1 MDAAAM
7 APDAAARGGRP
18 EQGLKP
24 RAEDGGGPATAA
36 APSGSQGVAE
46 FRAVYDQLRAD
57 VLQDSASFRHTPES
71 RAWVEKMLDYN
82 VPGGKLNRGVSVV
95 DSLQLLQGGAA
106 LSEENFFRAAALGWC
121 IEWLQAFFLVM
132 DDIMDNSITRRGQP
146 CWYRVK
152 QVELIAINDAILLNT
167 HIFLILKK
175 HFKALPYYV
184 NLLDLF
190 NEVTYQTASG
200 QMLDL
205 ITTPAGEVDLT
216 KYTMPTYLHI
226 VQHKTA
232 YYSFYLPVACAL
244 LMAGEE
250 KSILFEAAKGIL
262 DDYLDCFG
270 DPATIGKVM
279 PHSASMPPAVE
290 LDLGVGT
297 DIEDTKC
304 SWLAVQALQRASV
317 EQKQRFKVFALL
329 RCPLY
334 KKAIYGKPSPELV
347 AEVKQMYKD
356 LHLQEAF
363 AQFEAE
369 SYEKLQHQICSQESP
384 ALQDVLQSFLAKIYK
399 RRK

>member
-1 MDAAAM
+1 M
-7 APDAAARGGRP
+7 
-18 EQGLKP
+18 
-24 RAEDGGGPATAA
+24 AA
-36 APSGSQGVAE
+36 APSGSSKGVAE

-57 VLQDSASFRHTPES
+57 VLQDSASFRHTLES

-95 DSLQLLQGGAA
+95 DSLQLLQGGTA

-175 HFKALPYYV
+175 HFKTLPYYV

-262 DDYLDCFG
+262 VEMGTYFQVQDDYLDCFG
-270 DPATIGKVM
+270 DPATIGK
-279 PHSASMPPAVE
+279 
-290 LDLGVGT
+290 VGT

-317 EQKQRFKVFALL
+317 EQKQRF
-329 RCPLY
+329 
-334 KKAIYGKPSPELV
+334 KAIYGKPSPELV

>member
-1 MDAAAM
+1 MAAA
-7 APDAAARGGRP
+7 AAARGGGP
-18 EQGLKP
+18 EQGLEP
-24 RAEDGGGPATAA
+24 RAEDSRGGPATAA
-36 APSGSQGVAE
+36 AQSGGSKGVAE
-46 FRAVYDQLRAD
+46 FRVVYDQLRAD

-71 RAWVEKMLDYN
+71 RAWVEKDSNWGRGDCSGAQMLDYN

-106 LSEENFFRAAALGWC
+106 LSEEDFFRAAALGWC

-152 QVELIAINDAILLNT
+152 QVEMIAINDAILLNT

-244 LMAGEE
+244 LMTGEE

-270 DPATIGKVM
+270 DPATIGKV
-279 PHSASMPPAVE
+279 
-290 LDLGVGT
+290 GT

-317 EQKQRFKVFALL
+317 EQKQRFKAV
-329 RCPLY
+329 
-334 KKAIYGKPSPELV
+334 YGKHSPELV

-369 SYEKLQHQICSQESP
+369 SYEKLQHQICSQEST
-384 ALQDVLQSFLAKIYK
+384 ALQVICSSTTTSVMLRESCFHFVLAQKIQHGLNVYV
-399 RRK
+399 